1 MRFFNKSSLDIFLV
15 LYAIIGFSLPF
26 LISTFNPIFWLIL
39 TPFQIVFIVVVM
51 NTSMHH
57 HTHVPIFKS
66 TKLNRIY
73 EIFVS
78 MTTSIPFQLWK
89 YLHLTHHRF
98 NNDKKKDGVV
108 KDPLS
113 FYRYG
118 KDNERENFWSYVVL
132 GLYRDFS
139 GESSRDTLE
148 TCSTKFDLKEIDKLK
163 IEKMFIMLYF
173 LTILVVSWTY
183 FIYYVLVVLLTLFAN
198 NANSYGEHYLATDHA
213 NFRCDSIGS
222 YGKLFNFL
230 CFNSGYHQE
239 HHVKP
244 SLHWTRLSELTHTL
258 PDSRK
263 TINGLYIFNAP
274 LLDDFKLL
282 FRKNK

>member
-1 MRFFNKSSLDIFLV
+1 MRFFNKSSLDILLV

-26 LISTFNPIFWLIL
+26 LISTLNPLFWLIL

-66 TKLNRIY
+66 TKLNRMY

-148 TCSTKFDLKEIDKLK
+148 TCSTKFNLKEIDKLK

-173 LTILVVSWTY
+173 LSILVVSWTY

-244 SLHWTRLSELTHTL
+244 SLHWTRLPELTHTL

-274 LLDDFKLL
+274 LVDDFKLL